1 MVIAMDKVMDSD
13 TLVLPQ
19 EWQLAASNIWAMD
32 SEEEIPEL
40 PQRGQGSDTLGHFV
54 DTGIE
59 SKEITIQFQV

>member
-40 PQRGQGSDTLGHFV
+40 PKEDRIATLL
-54 DTGIE
+54 DILWTLA
-59 SKEITIQFQV
+59 